1 MPRKPSLKTAEVVE
15 VKPVAVDAP
24 VTVFP
29 ETTLKKEVVVSAS
42 EKENFLKCL
51 MADISY
57 TEATTLFGDKLTVKF
72 KSLSVAEHNSVFEQI
87 VADQE
92 KGLAKNNDGYFTT
105 ILLYRLAVSLI
116 EVNGK
121 SFSEVTAE
129 NTPTVEGSSFVV
141 ARKELL
147 NEWPSFKLSGVIDA
161 FNNFQD
167 KLVVLTKNA
176 QDPNFWTAAV

>member
-1 MPRKPSLKTAEVVE
+1 MPKKPSLKQAIVE
-15 VKPVAVDAP
+15 DKSASLDAP
-24 VTVFP
+24 VNVLP
-29 ETTLKKEVVVSAS
+29 ESSLKKEVTVTST

-51 MADISY
+51 ISDTFY
-57 TEATTLFGDKLTVKF
+57 TESTTLFGDKLTVKF

-92 KGLAKNNDGYFTT
+92 KGLARNNDGYFTT
-105 ILLYRLAVSLI
+105 ILLYRLAASLI

-121 SFSEVTAE
+121 QFSDISAE
-129 NTPTVEGSSFVV
+129 NTPTTEGKSYIV

-147 NEWPSFKLSGVIDA
+147 NDWNSFKLSGVIDA
-161 FNNFQD
+161 FNIFQD